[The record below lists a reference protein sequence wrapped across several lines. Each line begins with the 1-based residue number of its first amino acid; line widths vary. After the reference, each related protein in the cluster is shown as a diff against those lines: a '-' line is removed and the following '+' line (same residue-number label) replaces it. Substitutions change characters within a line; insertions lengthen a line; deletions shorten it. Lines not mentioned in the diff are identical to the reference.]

1 MKTTQKAFRAFY
13 QNIGKIFY
21 AIAAADSIVRDEEL
35 NTLKVVVKKEWLINN
50 NFDTDIEAIII
61 DTFNWL
67 HHDNEYDSETCY
79 NSFINYKNENEH
91 EFTEQIKGL
100 ILKTA
105 GKIASSFSGENK
117 SELIMLANLSIE
129 FKKTR

>member
-67 HHDNEYDSETCY
+67 HHDNEYDSET
-79 NSFINYKNENEH
+79 
-91 EFTEQIKGL
+91 
-100 ILKTA
+100 
-105 GKIASSFSGENK
+105 
-117 SELIMLANLSIE
+117 
-129 FKKTR
+129 

>member
-1 MKTTQKAFRAFY
+1 MIMNMIQK
-13 QNIGKIFY
+13 
-21 AIAAADSIVRDEEL
+21 
-35 NTLKVVVKKEWLINN
+35 
-50 NFDTDIEAIII
+50 
-61 DTFNWL
+61 
-67 HHDNEYDSETCY
+67 HD

-117 SELIMLANLSIE
+117 SELIMLANLNIE